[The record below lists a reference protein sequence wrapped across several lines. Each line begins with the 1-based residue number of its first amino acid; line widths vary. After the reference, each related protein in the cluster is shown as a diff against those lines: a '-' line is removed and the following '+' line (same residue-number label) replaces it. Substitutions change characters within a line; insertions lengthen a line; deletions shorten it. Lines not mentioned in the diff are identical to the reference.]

1 MTYEAKKLM
10 EQISGV
16 KFCWTKYM
24 EQNVRG
30 KSSKP
35 SEAKWRRLMKVMQ
48 RKHERF
54 KI

>member
-24 EQNVRG
+24 KLNFRG
-30 KSSKP
+30 NLSKP
-35 SEAKWRRLMKVMQ
+35 IEELEEVNESDAKEA
-48 RKHERF
+48 RK
-54 KI
+54 I

>member
-24 EQNVRG
+24 EHNFRG
-30 KSSKP
+30 NLIKP
-35 SEAKWRRLMKVMQ
+35 IEELEEVNESDAKEA
-48 RKHERF
+48 
-54 KI
+54 